1 MLQNEVEK
9 LFLKM
14 KTNDWFVF
22 RHARKKNFE
31 AKKIVTE
38 INLFLAPNNHC

>member
-1 MLQNEVEK
+1 MLQNETEK

-14 KTNDWFVF
+14 KTNDWFVS

-31 AKKIVTE
+31 KKR
-38 INLFLAPNNHC
+38 